1 MKKAL
6 TVLFVLLIA
15 ASTVFAS
22 GQAEQAASS
31 SKDIAKLSVY
41 FVPSRDPETII
52 TQTAPLKALLKDQLA
67 KEGWNVGEVEIAVG
81 TNYEAVG
88 EALSAGTADVGL
100 IPGATYVQYDD
111 GCDVI
116 LTATR
121 AGLSNDSDDPKVWNQ
136 NEPTTGTD
144 QQVVGYRAL
153 AIVGPSAKGRELAAK
168 VNAGEELT
176 WDDINSAN
184 WAVMGPTSSAGYVYP
199 TILLQDKYGKGIR
212 DLAHA
217 VQADSY
223 ASSFARLASGQVDVV
238 VCYADARRDYESKWT
253 AEFGGK
259 NDIWTD
265 TDCIFVTPYI
275 YNDTVS
281 VSKTSPIMTDEF
293 KAALQDA
300 FIAIGSTPEGLA
312 VISIYS
318 HEGYQKATSAD
329 YDGARKAMELSR
341 QN

>member
-1 MKKAL
+1 MKKTL

-15 ASTVFAS
+15 VSTVFAN
-22 GQAEQAASS
+22 GQAEKAQSS

-52 TQTAPLKALLKDQLA
+52 TQTAPLKTLLKDQLA
-67 KEGWNVGEVEIAVG
+67 KEGWNVGQVEIAVG

-111 GCDVI
+111 GADVI

-121 AGLSNDSDDPKVWNQ
+121 AGLSNDSDDPKVWNE
-136 NEPTTGTD
+136 NEPTTATD
-144 QQVVGYRAL
+144 KQAVGYRAL
-153 AIVGPSAKGRELAAK
+153 VIAGPSAKGRELAAK
-168 VNAGEELT
+168 VNAGEALT

-199 TILLQDKYGKGIR
+199 TILLQDRYGKGIR

-223 ASSFARLASGQVDVV
+223 ASSFARLASGQVDIV

-253 AEFGGK
+253 QEFGAK

-300 FIAIGSTPEGLA
+300 FIAIANTPEGKD

>member
-6 TVLFVLLIA
+6 SLLLITIVA
-15 ASTVFAS
+15 ATALFATGAAETST
-22 GQAEQAASS
+22 S
-31 SKDIAKLSVY
+31 SKDIDKLSVY
-41 FVPSRDPETII
+41 FVPSRDPESII
-52 TQTAPLKALLKDQLA
+52 TQTAPLKEMLKNQLA
-67 KEGWNVGEVEIAVG
+67 TQGWNVKEVEIAVG

-100 IPGATYVQYDD
+100 IPGGTYVQYDD

-121 AGLSNDSDDPKVWNQ
+121 AGLSNESDDPKEWNA
-136 NEPTTGTD
+136 NEPTVGTD

-153 AIVGPSAKGRELAAK
+153 AIAGPSPKGRELANK

-184 WAVMGPTSSAGYVYP
+184 WAVMSPTSSAGYVYP
-199 TILLQDKYGKGIR
+199 TILLQEKYGKGIR
-212 DLAHA
+212 DLSHA

-223 ASSFARLASGQVDVV
+223 ASSFARLASGQVDVLV
-238 VCYADARRDYESKWT
+238 VYADGRRDYESKWQS
-253 AEFGGK
+253 EFGGK

-281 VSKTSPIMTDEF
+281 VSKTSKIMTDEF
-293 KAALQDA
+293 KAALQEA
-300 FIAIGSTPEGLA
+300 FIAIGNTPEGLE

-318 HEGYQKATSAD
+318 HEGYQKSTSAD

>member
-15 ASTVFAS
+15 VSTIFAS
-22 GQAEQAASS
+22 GQAETAQS

-52 TQTAPLKALLKDQLA
+52 TQTAPLKNLLKEQLA
-67 KEGWNVGEVEIAVG
+67 TQGWNIGEVEIAVG

-121 AGLSNDSDDPKVWNQ
+121 AGLSNESDDPIAWNQ
-136 NEPTTGTD
+136 NEPTTATD

-153 AIVGPSAKGRELAAK
+153 VIAGPSAKGRELANK
-168 VNAGEELT
+168 VNAGQALT

-199 TILLQDKYGKGIR
+199 TILLQDTYGKGIR
-212 DLAHA
+212 DLSHA

-223 ASSFARLASGQVDVV
+223 ASSFARLASGQVDIV
-238 VCYADARRDYESKWT
+238 VCYADARRDYDSKWQS
-253 AEFGGK
+253 EFGAK

-300 FIAIGSTPEGLA
+300 FIAIGNTPEGKE

-318 HEGYQKATSAD
+318 HEGYQKATSTD